1 MAYQTPITIAS
12 AISKIK
18 DREYI
23 LPAIQREFVWSAEQ
37 IEMLFDSLM
46 RDYPISTFLFWKVKK
61 EKVADFQFYEF
72 VREYHQKKNPH
83 NPKAVLSENQ
93 DRTAVLDG
101 QQRLTSLYIALAGY
115 LARKAPYYK
124 WDSPNAFPKKKLY
137 LNLLD
142 PAEDI
147 ERDYEFKF
155 LKPDNAAADTN
166 KFWFECSEI
175 MSIDAPKKLGKYL
188 VKHGLSDSSKYSAKQ
203 IEFASDTLYEF
214 FDVVHKKMVI
224 SFFEETSNELDKVL
238 QIFIRIN
245 SGGTKLS
252 YSDLLLSIA
261 TAQWTER
268 DAREVVHEFVDDINK
283 IGGGFAFDKDNVLKA
298 CLVLMDLDVKFKV
311 DNFKKANMDKIDKHW
326 DAISLAMESAVRL
339 LHKLGYNRDNFG
351 ATNAVIPVAYF
362 IFKNDFEVTIV
373 NHASREEDRKAIREW
388 LARVLLKGTFGGQP
402 DSIYPKMRE
411 LINKHLG
418 RFPLKEIIDNYAGQR
433 KSISFTEEDIENL
446 LEREYGKRGTY
457 SALTLLYPGLD
468 SSFNYHQDHIHPKSA
483 FHKKRLKKAG
493 LDAEEI
499 EYFQD
504 WFNTLANLQLMQ
516 DTDNIQK
523 NDKPF
528 KQWLES
534 KYPSQADQKAYLL
547 QHYIPSDV
555 SLELTDFREFLD
567 SRWDTLKQ
575 KFMVILDATTSNEEE

>member
-1 MAYQTPITIAS
+1 
-12 AISKIK
+12 
-18 DREYI
+18 
-23 LPAIQREFVWSAEQ
+23 
-37 IEMLFDSLM
+37 
-46 RDYPISTFLFWKVKK
+46 
-61 EKVADFQFYEF
+61 
-72 VREYHQKKNPH
+72 
-83 NPKAVLSENQ
+83 
-93 DRTAVLDG
+93 
-101 QQRLTSLYIALAGY
+101 
-115 LARKAPYYK
+115 
-124 WDSPNAFPKKKLY
+124 
-137 LNLLD
+137 
-142 PAEDI
+142 
-147 ERDYEFKF
+147 
-155 LKPDNAAADTN
+155 
-166 KFWFECSEI
+166 
-175 MSIDAPKKLGKYL
+175 
-188 VKHGLSDSSKYSAKQ
+188 
-203 IEFASDTLYEF
+203 
-214 FDVVHKKMVI
+214 
-224 SFFEETSNELDKVL
+224 
-238 QIFIRIN
+238 
-245 SGGTKLS
+245 
-252 YSDLLLSIA
+252 
-261 TAQWTER
+261 
-268 DAREVVHEFVDDINK
+268 
-283 IGGGFAFDKDNVLKA
+283 
-298 CLVLMDLDVKFKV
+298 
-311 DNFKKANMDKIDKHW
+311 
-326 DAISLAMESAVRL
+326 
-339 LHKLGYNRDNFG
+339 
-351 ATNAVIPVAYF
+351 
-362 IFKNDFEVTIV
+362 
-373 NHASREEDRKAIREW
+373 
-388 LARVLLKGTFGGQP
+388 
-402 DSIYPKMRE
+402 MRE